1 MMTMLHM
8 PNRSVN
14 VSVRM
19 SAAEAEA
26 LAAADIPGAATPSE
40 KLRALV
46 DDLAERE
53 RARTDFAAAAEA
65 VERMFAPARSALRA
79 ATGPG
84 AKSDVFAVL
93 FERLPD
99 TVARLAI
106 ATRRLEE
113 GEGADTVERDAVS
126 DIAALVDELTHVARA
141 ADPRALDATAL
152 RRALRIG
159 EDENDG

>member
-1 MMTMLHM
+1 M

-19 SAAEAEA
+19 SAEEAAA

-53 RARTDFAAAAEA
+53 RARTDFAAAAAHVEA
-65 VERMFAPARSALRA
+65 MLAPARNALRA
-79 ATGPG
+79 AMGPG
-84 AKSDVFAVL
+84 ARSDALTVV

-106 ATRRLEE
+106 APMRLEA
-113 GEGADTVERDAVS
+113 GEGPDVVERDAVG
-126 DIAALVDELTHVARA
+126 DLAAMLDELVHTARA
-141 ADPRALDATAL
+141 DAPRALDADAL
-152 RRALRIG
+152 RRALHVDA
-159 EDENDG
+159 EKV